1 MSSSAYV
8 DGEPPLSD
16 RHVRAGKRWQS
27 KLLGVCGTL
36 NSTAQAVPQTKGYF
50 RRVRE
55 SNVLASA
62 HARGVRC
69 FQDVEIWESYHDLW
83 K

>member
-1 MSSSAYV
+1 
-8 DGEPPLSD
+8 LD
-16 RHVRAGKRWQS
+16 RHVRAGKRWQTLA
-27 KLLGVCGTL
+27 KQIVGVCGTL

-62 HARGVRC
+62 YVVRSALC
-69 FQDVEIWESYHDLW
+69 SEFEDIEIRESSGYHDL
-83 K
+83 